1 MAIVYFGEYVFWR
14 FPVVV
19 ILVYGNIQF
28 MANSE
33 ITRHDEHFTLE
44 VKSDGRTTLPINLRK
59 RLDLKEGDKLVVTLK
74 PDGELELRTGKD
86 VAKRGRG
93 LLQSVVKKAK
103 GRKLVDELLKE
114 RREEAR
120 RE

>member
-1 MAIVYFGEYVFWR
+1 
-14 FPVVV
+14 
-19 ILVYGNIQF
+19 

-33 ITRHDEHFTLE
+33 ITRHDEYFTLE
-44 VKSDGRTTLPINLRK
+44 VKRDGRTTLPVNLRK
-59 RLDLKEGDKLVVTLK
+59 RLGLKEGDRLVVTVK
-74 PDGELELRTGKD
+74 ADGELELRTGKE

-103 GRKLVDELLKE
+103 GRKLADELLTE
-114 RREEAR
+114 RREEAK